1 MNQNYEI
8 GVLGE
13 KLASKYLQEIGYKI
27 IDRNFICKQG
37 EIDII
42 AQDKN
47 EKVFIEVKTRTNLN
61 YGYPIEAVTQVKQK
75 HIEKATQYYLYKNFI
90 KNEYVRIDV
99 IEVYLYKNK
108 YKINHIKQII

>member
-1 MNQNYEI
+1 MIQ
-8 GVLGE
+8 
-13 KLASKYLQEIGYKI
+13 YLKGMW
-27 IDRNFICKQG
+27 
-37 EIDII
+37 
-42 AQDKN
+42 KN